1 MKKYGKLLLLLTFL
15 TILPCI
21 GVKAQ
26 EQVSREISSVSLVTA
41 RENMPNPSWLFNG
54 DRTTCQSCKGHVTMT
69 LSHEEGIGSVYLI
82 FNVSH
87 GPFRVIDEESG
98 REQICG
104 KENFLHDFVDVSGI
118 FGRAPKSIT
127 LDFGEN
133 GLELNEL
140 RAFTEGEPPKDVQR
154 WKLAPEEGV
163 DLLVFPAHGDDEQ
176 LFFAGMLPWYA
187 GEKGY
192 EVQVAYS
199 TDHHNLGPLRPH
211 EMLNGLWET
220 GVTNYP
226 VFGPFPDYLTK
237 NEYNALQVIQPA
249 GFEEE
254 NVLSFVVEQIRKFRP
269 LVVAGHDLDGEY
281 GHGFHR
287 LYGHMVTKAV
297 EISMDP
303 LQFPESAEKYGTW
316 DVPKTYIHL
325 YKENPVHMNWDIPTK
340 RFDGLTA
347 YEVCKTRGY
356 PAHQS
361 QYKGFAW
368 YFAGF
373 NRAEDIPENGPCDY
387 GLYRSTV
394 GEDIEREDL
403 FENLLCRAEMKQKK
417 EAEKRA
423 REAELERLRQDQLQM
438 EKNAREKAAREAAR
452 READRIAQA
461 EQTLEA
467 EARRQKTIALIFCGV
482 TAISALA
489 LLLVNFFRKVRK

>member
-1 MKKYGKLLLLLTFL
+1 MKRIRSFLLPLLLLAL
-15 TILPCI
+15 LPAA
-21 GVKAQ
+21 GVQAR
-26 EQVSREISSVSLVTA
+26 EEMAREISAPGLVTA
-41 RENMPNPSWLFNG
+41 GENLPNPAWLFNG
-54 DRTTCQSCKGHVTMT
+54 DCITCQSCKGHVTMT
-69 LSHEEGIGSVYLI
+69 LSHEEGIGSLYLI

-87 GPFRVIDEESG
+87 GPFRVIEEDTG
-98 REQICG
+98 REQLCG
-104 KENFLHDFVDVSGI
+104 EENFLHDFVDVAGI

-127 LDFGEN
+127 LDFGDH

-140 RAFTEGEPPKDVQR
+140 RAFTAGEPPRDVQR

-163 DLLVFPAHGDDEQ
+163 DLLVFPTHGDDEQ

-199 TDHHNLGPLRPH
+199 TDHHNLGLLRPH

-237 NEYNALQVIQPA
+237 NENNALQAIQPA

-254 NVLSFVVEQIRKFRP
+254 DVLSYVVEQIRKFKP
-269 LVVAGHDLDGEY
+269 LVVAGHDLKGEY

-287 LYGHMVTKAV
+287 LYGRMVTEAV
-297 EISMDP
+297 EVSMDP

-325 YKENPVHMNWDIPTK
+325 YPQNTLHMNWDIPTK

-347 YEVCKTRGY
+347 YEVCKHRGY
-356 PAHQS
+356 PAHKS

-373 NRAEDIPENGPCDY
+373 DTADSIEENSPCDY

-394 GEDIEREDL
+394 GLDMRKDDL
-403 FENLLCRAEMKQKK
+403 FENLLCREEMQKKK
-417 EAEKRA
+417 EAERLA
-423 REAELERLRQDQLQM
+423 REAELQRQKAEQLKK
-438 EKNAREKAAREAAR
+438 EKEAAEKAAAEAAS
-452 READRIAQA
+452 READRITRIQQTQEAQ
-461 EQTLEA
+461 Q
-467 EARRQKTIALIFCGV
+467 RRQKVRVLFASG
-482 TAISALA
+482 AAGASALA
-489 LLLVNFFRKVRK
+489 LLLVILFRKVRK